1 MNKWE
6 MKQFLD
12 DQGVEE
18 NVVYEMTDT
27 GIGDLLGVED
37 TIQGWAVYYSERG
50 RKEVLGL
57 YPDED
62 LACRALLDKVSQRMM
77 EDFGKVVVF

>member
-6 MKQFLD
+6 MKQILD
-12 DQGVEE
+12 ANGVEE

-50 RKEVLGL
+50 RKDVLGL
-57 YPDED
+57 YPDENS
-62 LACRALLDKVSQRMM
+62 ACRALLDKVAQRMR
-77 EDFGKVVVF
+77 EDFGRVIVF